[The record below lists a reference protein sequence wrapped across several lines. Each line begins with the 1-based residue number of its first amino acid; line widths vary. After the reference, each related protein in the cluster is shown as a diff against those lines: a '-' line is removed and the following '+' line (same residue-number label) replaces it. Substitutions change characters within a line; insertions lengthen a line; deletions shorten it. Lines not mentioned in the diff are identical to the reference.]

1 MATLFFIVL
10 KSFFFFFGQ
19 SKKYSINTWYSFL
32 CFFFDVEERIRG
44 DFFFLMFIYLA
55 ALGFSCGT
63 QDLQSSLQD
72 VGSSSLTQDQTWAHC
87 IESAVLATGPP
98 EKSRDSRLSFLFF

>member
-1 MATLFFIVL
+1 MATLFVL
-10 KSFFFFFGQ
+10 KSFFFSVNLRNTVLTLDTVFF
-19 SKKYSINTWYSFL
+19 F
-32 CFFFDVEERIRG
+32 FFFDVEERIRG